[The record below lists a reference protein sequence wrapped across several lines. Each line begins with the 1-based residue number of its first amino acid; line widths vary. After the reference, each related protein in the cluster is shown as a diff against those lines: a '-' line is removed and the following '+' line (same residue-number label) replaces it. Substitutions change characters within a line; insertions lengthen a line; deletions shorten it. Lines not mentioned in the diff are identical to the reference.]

1 MSPLRYGLKSDTP
14 PNLCLECGVQCR
26 RPKRFCSED
35 HKETWLS
42 RKIAR
47 AYPPPVRCFSQ
58 LPGEAPRIE
67 SRQSTESREWRQKLA
82 LSRPF

>member
-42 RKIAR
+42 SKIAR
-47 AYPPPVRCFSQ
+47 QYAQPPGTPSLKDQRRA
-58 LPGEAPRIE
+58 LGITDKA
-67 SRQSTESREWRQKLA
+67 REWRQKIA